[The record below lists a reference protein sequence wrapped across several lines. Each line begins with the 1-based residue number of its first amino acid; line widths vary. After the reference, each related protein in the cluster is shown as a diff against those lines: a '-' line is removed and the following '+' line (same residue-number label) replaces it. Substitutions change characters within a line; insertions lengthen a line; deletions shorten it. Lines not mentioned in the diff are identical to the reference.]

1 MRRFRSEISFFLFC
15 CFGQG
20 DLLRFLYFLPANR
33 PVLYNIFMFVQ
44 LLSEYLESLEVERG
58 LSENTIEAY
67 GRDLE
72 AFCEFLAGLGIKTFE
87 EIKRTYINRYI
98 KQLHDENYTPASITR
113 KIAAIRGWFRWL
125 LANEV
130 ISQDPSLSIE
140 LPKLSKRLPKVVS
153 VTEIEKILSNHLNET
168 ESVVMELLYGAGL
181 RVSEL
186 VGLEIP
192 NIDLDSRYVRCF
204 GKGSKERI
212 IPIGEKAKKSIKN
225 YLKIRDFY
233 LKKYKLAT
241 KRLLIKENGKLMTR
255 QDIYVFIRK
264 QGEILQKHISP
275 HTMRHSFA
283 THMLENGADLRVVQE
298 LLGHSDVSTTQL
310 YTHVSKKRLKEI
322 YFSIND

>member
-1 MRRFRSEISFFLFC
+1 
-15 CFGQG
+15 
-20 DLLRFLYFLPANR
+20 
-33 PVLYNIFMFVQ
+33 MFVQ
-44 LLSEYLESLEVERG
+44 NIAEYLESLEVERG

-67 GRDLE
+67 GRDLN
-72 AFCEFLAGLGIKTFE
+72 AFGEFLVQQGA
-87 EIKRTYINRYI
+87 EIFDEVKRTHINYYI
-98 KQLHDENYTPASITR
+98 KKLHDENYTATSITR

-125 LANEV
+125 LANE
-130 ISQDPSLSIE
+130 IIAQDPSLSIE
-140 LPKLSKRLPKVVS
+140 LPKLSKKLPRVVS
-153 VTEIEKILSNHLNET
+153 AAEIEKILSNHLDET
-168 ESVVMELLYGAGL
+168 EAVVMELLYGAGL

-186 VGLEIP
+186 VNLEIS
-192 NIDLDSRYVRCF
+192 NIDLNSKYVRCF

-212 IPIGEKAKKSIKN
+212 IPIGEKAKKSIIN

-233 LKKYKLAT
+233 IKKFKRET
-241 KRLLIKENGKLMTR
+241 KRFLIKKNGKPVTR
-255 QDIYVFIRK
+255 QEIYVFIRK
-264 QGEILQKHISP
+264 QGELLQKHISP